1 MKALLVIS
9 FGTTFNDTR
18 EKTIDRIEEDLRKAF
33 PDRKFYRAWTS
44 GFIRKKL
51 LSRDGTEIDGP
62 EEAFE
67 RMKADGVTDVIVQ
80 PTHII
85 MGAEFGKIIR
95 TVKDASQKIEKV
107 SMGLPLLCTE
117 EDMEETVNGIISH
130 FDDIDDKALILM
142 GHGSPGGPNDIYV
155 RLEETFHKMGHD
167 NVFIGTVEAEPGLD
181 DMVSAAEKCGRKH
194 VVLAPL
200 LVVAGDHATNDL
212 AGDEPDSWKSVFKS
226 KGFEV
231 TCVVKGLG
239 EYEEIRQI
247 FIRHAKE
254 TTESVLYYDEK

>member
-18 EKTIDRIEEDLRKAF
+18 EKTIDRIEEDLKEAF

-51 LSRDGTEIDGP
+51 LSRDGIEIDGP
-62 EEAFE
+62 GEAFE

-85 MGAEFGKIIR
+85 MGAEFGKILSA
-95 TVKDASQKIEKV
+95 VKNASHGIENV
-107 SMGLPLLCTE
+107 SMGLPLLCSE
-117 EDMEETVNGIISH
+117 EDMEETVKGILAN
-130 FDDIDDKALILM
+130 FNDIDDKALVLM

-155 RLEETFHKMGHD
+155 RLEETFHRMGHD

-181 DMVSAAEKCGRKH
+181 DMISKAQRYGKKH

-212 AGDEPDSWKSVFKS
+212 AGDEPDSWKSVFRI
-226 KGFEV
+226 KGFDV
-231 TCVVKGLG
+231 SCVVKGIG
-239 EYEEIRQI
+239 EYEEIRRI
-247 FIRHAKE
+247 FIRHAE
-254 TTESVLYYDEK
+254 ESAASILYYGEK

>member
-18 EKTIDRIEEDLRKAF
+18 EKTIDRIEDDLKQAF

-117 EDMEETVNGIISH
+117 EDMEETVNGIIAH
-130 FDDIDDKALILM
+130 LM
-142 GHGSPGGPNDIYV
+142 
-155 RLEETFHKMGHD
+155 T
-167 NVFIGTVEAEPGLD
+167 
-181 DMVSAAEKCGRKH
+181 
-194 VVLAPL
+194 
-200 LVVAGDHATNDL
+200 
-212 AGDEPDSWKSVFKS
+212 
-226 KGFEV
+226 
-231 TCVVKGLG
+231 
-239 EYEEIRQI
+239 
-247 FIRHAKE
+247 
-254 TTESVLYYDEK
+254 